1 LVEFST
7 PPGLLGFVELER
19 YLSRLLGVQVELVT
33 PKALKPHIGKRVLQE
48 LVEV

>member
-1 LVEFST
+1 
-7 PPGLLGFVELER
+7 
-19 YLSRLLGVQVELVT
+19 VQVELVT